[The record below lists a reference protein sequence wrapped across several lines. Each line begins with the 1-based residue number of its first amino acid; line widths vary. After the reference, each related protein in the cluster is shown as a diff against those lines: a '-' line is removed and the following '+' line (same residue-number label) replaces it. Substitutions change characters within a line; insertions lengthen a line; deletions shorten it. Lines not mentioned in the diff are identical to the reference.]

1 MYSALN
7 RSPVIE
13 KDPTINKM
21 RSDVFNAM
29 ETILAQ
35 EFPQEPPI
43 KSPHEIQFVS
53 FEDAIK
59 ELAAMKQNK
68 FV

>member
-1 MYSALN
+1 MYSALD

-21 RSDVFNAM
+21 RLDVFNAM
-29 ETILAQ
+29 DAILAQ
-35 EFPQEPPI
+35 EFPQQPHI

-59 ELAAMKQNK
+59 ELAAMEQNK